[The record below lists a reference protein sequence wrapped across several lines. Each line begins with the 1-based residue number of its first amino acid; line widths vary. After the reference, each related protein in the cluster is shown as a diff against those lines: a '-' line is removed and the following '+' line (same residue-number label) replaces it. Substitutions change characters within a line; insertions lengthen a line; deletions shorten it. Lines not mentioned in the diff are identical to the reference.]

1 MQAVKIRGLLLHG
14 VDTEHAPSKIRLF
27 VNPLDSLDFDSAK
40 DEKPTQELE
49 LSASDVST
57 SAKALELRY
66 VLFQNVQSLAI
77 FIPANHGD
85 EETTRVS
92 KLAVFD
98 RFRPTFGSTDCWIR
112 YEVGDRDT
120 PRPGHLGAV
129 ASLHRRSPPTSGR
142 RGHVPGLELGSIGP
156 RTYRVAAGS
165 RPSREHPD
173 RSRRPLVHGPE

>member
-92 KLAVFD
+92 KLAVFGETIQHTGLK
-98 RFRPTFGSTDCWIR
+98 RS
-112 YEVGDRDT
+112 E
-120 PRPGHLGAV
+120 AEQN
-129 ASLHRRSPPTSGR
+129 ASSNADW
-142 RGHVPGLELGSIGP
+142 LGSGIKG
-156 RTYRVAAGS
+156 A
-165 RPSREHPD
+165 
-173 RSRRPLVHGPE
+173 